1 MRRILWGLVA
11 AMAIEI
17 GLTGTTVAQGF
28 NPFPPPTGGGIV
40 QRDNPAGATLTADGL
55 HTMLAQMGLTPEGKT
70 DSDGGRYEKVT
81 IKKNDFTVP
90 LTICLSKDG
99 RKVWLQAFLGS
110 LPEGNAVSAGV
121 LLKLLQE
128 NQQMASQFC
137 CSEDGK
143 DLWLKRHFD
152 NRGVA
157 ADVVRQELDMVVTQ
171 VIDTKLLWQAA
182 TSLVAAPPATAAAPA
197 PWEMYTSVEGR
208 FRALMPGKPTTGV
221 QDVPGEN
228 ARLYMHGVEYRGNH
242 YCVGYVDFP
251 APAVSGVPAELA
263 YDRVRDGMLRAAG
276 TRLVRERAV
285 TRNGIQGRE
294 LTLETDGRT
303 VEWQYLLVGQR
314 LYMIGVQSG
323 RDNAD
328 VNDVRRFCDSFH
340 VTK

>member
-1 MRRILWGLVA
+1 MRRILCGLVA
-11 AMAIEI
+11 AMAIETS
-17 GLTGTTVAQGF
+17 LTGTAVAQGF

-55 HTMLAQMGLTPEGKT
+55 HTMLSQMGLNPEGKA

-99 RKVWLQAFLGS
+99 RKLWLQAFLGS
-110 LPEGNAVSAGV
+110 LPDGDRLTAGA

-171 VIDTKLLWQAA
+171 VIDTKALWQAA
-182 TSLVAAPPATAAAPA
+182 TGPAAPPATAAAPA
-197 PWEMYTSVEGR
+197 PWEMYTSAEGR
-208 FRALMPGKPTTGV
+208 FRVLMPGKPSTGV

-228 ARLYMHGVEYRGNH
+228 ARLYTHGVEYRGSN

-251 APAVSGVPAELA
+251 APNVSGVPVELA
-263 YDRVRDGMLRAAG
+263 YDRVRDGMLRTAG

-285 TRNGIQGRE
+285 TRNGIAGRE
-294 LTLETDGRT
+294 LTLESDGKT

-314 LYMIGVQSG
+314 LYMIGVQSDRG
-323 RDNAD
+323 SPDA
-328 VNDVRRFCDSFH
+328 NDVRRFFDSFQL
-340 VTK
+340 TK